1 MKSSCSRRNLEKDFR
16 KMPCRLSKTVLL
28 FVKNYL
34 LNRVSYAFSS
44 KKLSFLNEKAI
55 FPQRES
61 IADSTK
67 NMAFLRKKGRFSLHK
82 KRLACIT
89 ASTVMIYGCT
99 RQIGVFKSDGKKFLA
114 APVLRRQRFSKCK
127 RLGRYSRHSVNH
139 AHPRRTQSWPL
150 QPMPRADLTP

>member
-55 FPQRES
+55 FPQREN